1 MSKRICTMRLDEIL
15 IKEGLVTES
24 QVKEALLR
32 QKAHGGKFGSQLLY
46 HRYIDE
52 SGLVKALTMQFGC
65 EGVILSKLEI
75 PDIILNFIP
84 KKVALVRKVI
94 PFDYNPEKNI
104 LKVACEDPCDTNLL
118 NELEFI
124 ARGKVIKLYVAA
136 ELVLN
141 TVIAKYYLGRDLSLD
156 DNLLLEIPEEATE
169 TGRVKVI
176 TDFENKDKSISNFVG
191 EVLLVTDEE
200 FSAPL
205 MQGILERENY
215 QVTITDSADD
225 AIDIIGDKQ
234 FHTVFIKDTV
244 AGDYIDLIDRLRKT
258 SPRTI
263 VRYYESAANLLVNDE
278 DISTEEELLLKNL
291 NLFTSLLSAKEKLST
306 NHSSIVGQYVE
317 KLCKQMGLPPKER
330 IKITNAGY
338 LHDLAKFYYSSDDTN
353 KDPRETICYTVKLLK
368 SLNYSPIIIEMLKCM
383 YKDLGGKFT
392 KRLPIEA
399 LGGNILTMIDLFCDN
414 IPNGDKISLDKFD
427 AIKRKFRDL
436 TGKLFLREVVESF
449 IVMMQEQILTGTASD
464 SSCQVMI
471 YSLDPGIA
479 YPLELRVKNE
489 GFRSLIQTTPESF
502 VELYERSKPDIII
515 LMLPSDT
522 SNVHATA
529 NDLISRGI
537 DFKESPTFILSDF
550 PTTSHVTELFDKGIE
565 DVIDIDSNLD
575 LLIVKM
581 KKIRTFIEEKRQLD
595 EAAKQSSRTNGRLAD
610 MNLID
615 LLQALGP
622 SQKTAKITLTSNND
636 PAHEMEIYL
645 NKGQIAYAKY
655 KGDTG
660 AEAIYGAL
668 GWTDGVWVVEPILEN
683 NLPEPNNNRS
693 NETIMMEGCR
703 LLDEKVRAGN
713 LF

>member
-1 MSKRICTMRLDEIL
+1 MSNKVSTLRLDEIL
-15 IKEGLVTES
+15 IKEGLITEA

-32 QKAHGGKFGSQLLY
+32 QKAHGGKMGSQLLY

-52 SGLVKALTMQFGC
+52 AGLVKALTMQFGC
-65 EGVILSKLEI
+65 EGVILSKMDIPEI
-75 PDIILNFIP
+75 VFKFIP
-84 KKVALVRKVI
+84 QKVAIARKVI

-104 LKVACEDPCDTNLL
+104 LYIACEDPFDTNLL
-118 NELEFI
+118 NELEFV
-124 ARGKVIKLYVAA
+124 ARGKEIKLFIAA
-136 ELVLN
+136 ELALN
-141 TVIAKYYLGRDLSLD
+141 TVIAKFYLGRNISLD

-176 TDFENKDKSISNFVG
+176 TNLEQESFLDFIG

-205 MQGILERENY
+205 MQSIMEREKY

-263 VRYYESAANLLVNDE
+263 VRYYESAASLLVNDE
-278 DISTEEELLLKNL
+278 NVSDEEELLSKNL
-291 NLFTSLLSAKEKLST
+291 NLFTSLLATKEKLSD
-306 NHSSIVGQYVE
+306 NHSSVVGQYVG

-338 LHDLAKFYYSSDDTN
+338 LHDFAKFYYASEETN
-353 KDPRETICYTVKLLK
+353 KDPRDTIRYTVKLLR
-368 SLNYSPIIIEMLKCM
+368 SLDYSPVVIEMLRSM
-383 YKDLGGKFT
+383 YHDLGGRFT

-399 LGGNILTMIDLFCDN
+399 LGGNILTIIDLFCDN
-414 IPNGDKISLDKFD
+414 IPNGDRISLDKFD

-449 IVMMQEQILTGTASD
+449 IVMMQEQILTGTTTD
-464 SSCQVMI
+464 SNCQVMI
-471 YSLDPGIA
+471 YSLDPGMT
-479 YPLELRVKNE
+479 YPLELRIKNE
-489 GFRSLIQTTPESF
+489 GFKSLTQSTSESF
-502 VELYERSKPDIII
+502 VELYERSKPDIVI
-515 LMLPSDT
+515 LILPCDV
-522 SNVHATA
+522 NNIV
-529 NDLISRGI
+529 DDFISKGI
-537 DFKESPTFILSDF
+537 NFKESITYIINDLSS
-550 PTTSHVTELFDKGIE
+550 TSSVIELFDKGIE
-565 DVIDIDSNLD
+565 DVIDIESNFD

-581 KKIRTFIEEKRQLD
+581 KKIRTFIEEKRHLD
-595 EAAKQSSRTNGRLAD
+595 KAAQESSRTSGRLSD

-622 SQKTAKITLTSNND
+622 SQKTVKITLTANSD
-636 PAHEMEIYL
+636 SGHEMVVYL
-645 NKGQIAYAKY
+645 NKGQICNASY
-655 KGDTG
+655 KDDKG
-660 AEAIYGAL
+660 ADAVYNAL
-668 GWTDGVWVVEPILEN
+668 GWTDGIWIVEPILESD
-683 NLPEPNNNRS
+683 LPEANNSLS
-693 NETIMMEGCR
+693 NESIMMEGCR
-703 LLDEKVRAGN
+703 LLDEKVRAGQ